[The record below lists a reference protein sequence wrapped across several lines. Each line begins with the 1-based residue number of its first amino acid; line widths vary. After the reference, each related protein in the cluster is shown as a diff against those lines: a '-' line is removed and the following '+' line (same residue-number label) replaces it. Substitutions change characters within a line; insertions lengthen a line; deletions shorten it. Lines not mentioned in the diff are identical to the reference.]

1 MTQASPPSSL
11 DLLVTSVATQLM
23 AANAGN
29 AGKVCQ
35 GVLADLV
42 EAFQMDHSFL
52 RHNDHAVRASRL
64 VAEWPPRPDVP
75 DPDPLAI
82 VYFADA
88 DPVFADLRDRQE
100 AHGDPART
108 RDRRLP
114 APDRG
119 LGRRAR

>member
-1 MTQASPPSSL
+1 MTQANSPGRL

-35 GVLADLV
+35 RVLADLV

-75 DPDPLAI
+75 DPDPLAV
-82 VYFADA
+82 VYFAG
-88 DPVFADLRDRQE
+88 VRRGNE
-100 AHGDPART
+100 AV
-108 RDRRLP
+108 
-114 APDRG
+114 
-119 LGRRAR
+119 